1 MSHYK
6 RIFIIGHTGAGKA
19 LVAKTLAEKLGWQ
32 FIDADFGLELNIG
45 RDLNEIL
52 GKQGQE
58 AFYDCQS
65 EILDAL
71 LKKENIVVA
80 TDGSIA
86 CSEKNRQLL
95 SSEFVVFL
103 GVSTSVQ
110 IERTTRNSASLLP
123 IADLKVFFDKFHK
136 ERDSFYEE
144 ISSLTIDSDD
154 SALEKH
160 ILRIIDNV
168 LENKEI
174 KTADVTFTL
183 DKKDLMHFHKKL
195 HIPVHLSEQQALC
208 LKLLAQGKTSKVIAR
223 DLNISYRTVEG
234 TLAKT
239 MELLGCSSSKE
250 LIALYYDRS

>member
-6 RIFIIGHTGAGKA
+6 RIFIVGQTGAGKA
-19 LVAKTLAEKLGWQ
+19 LVAKTLAEKLDWQ
-32 FIDADFGLELNIG
+32 FIDADFGLEFNIG

-52 GKQGQE
+52 GNQGKE
-58 AFYDCQS
+58 AFYECQS
-65 EILDAL
+65 EILAAL

-103 GVSTSVQ
+103 DVSTPIQ
-110 IERTTRNSASLLP
+110 IERTARNSASLLP

-136 ERDSFYEE
+136 ERDGFYEDL
-144 ISSLTIDSDD
+144 SSMTVDSDD

-160 ILRIIDNV
+160 VLSIIDSV
-168 LENKEI
+168 LKDKEA
-174 KTADVTFTL
+174 KTVDVNLTL
-183 DKKDLMHFHKKL
+183 DKKDLVHFHKKL
-195 HIPVHLSEQQALC
+195 HTPVHLSEQQALC

-223 DLNISYRTVEG
+223 DLKISYRTVEG
-234 TLAKT
+234 TIAKT